1 MGMDLARLEDGEKF
15 TCSNGM
21 WGIILQSAE
30 KGGWKPCET
39 FKMDENENPEKNW
52 DKNDYTTQK
61 GQIVSETDAFEMSK
75 ALKKFIKDKK
85 DEIDTNEFYSINQ
98 FIEWL
103 KAEDYIGDGI
113 DYFPGFEIY

>member
-30 KGGWKPCET
+30 KGGWKPYGT
-39 FKMDENENPEKNW
+39 IKMDENENPDKNW

-85 DEIDTNEFYSINQ
+85 DEIDTNEFSSIQQ

-103 KAEDYIGDGI
+103 KVEDYIGDGI